1 MAGMSR
7 PLVLLLWG
15 VLAVLPLSA
24 QGTKCQCDLTNPES
38 LKLRQCSL
46 CVEAEK
52 HPKDVEF
59 FVLKDVNPRKP
70 NRWLVLPR
78 EHDDGQ
84 HPIHQ
89 LPVAVRQRLWK
100 FAVQAAK
107 EKFGEEWAIAY
118 NGSEVRTQCHLH
130 IHVGRFIRA
139 AENSKF
145 RIVKRPED
153 FPGPELTGVWIHPV
167 PGGYHVHENEQIME
181 TALVR

>member
-1 MAGMSR
+1 M
-7 PLVLLLWG
+7 W
-15 VLAVLPLSA
+15 
-24 QGTKCQCDLTNPES
+24 
-38 LKLRQCSL
+38 
-46 CVEAEK
+46 EAEK

-70 NRWLVLPR
+70 NRWAGAAEGARRRAAPHSPTAGGRPAAAVEVRRPGGER
-78 EHDDGQ
+78 EISARNGRS
-84 HPIHQ
+84 PT
-89 LPVAVRQRLWK
+89 
-100 FAVQAAK
+100 
-107 EKFGEEWAIAY
+107 

-167 PGGYHVHENEQIME
+167 PGGYHVHEDEQIME